1 MNVFDDYSG
10 SMYVNGVNYRKLN
23 SASLYDKIS
32 VVTQTPLAINGTI
45 KDNLDFGNKLSD
57 SQLEDCLKNAE
68 ILDFVKQLPL
78 GINTVMGDNGQN
90 LSGGQKQRIA
100 IARAISKNPELII
113 FDEGTN
119 SLDQLTEQKIY
130 HNLQSLN
137 ITQLIISHRLA
148 AIQDADYIYVLSH
161 GEIIEEGIHDELIAK
176 KGVYYRNFLDNK
188 QIEGRES

>member
-1 MNVFDDYSG
+1 M
-10 SMYVNGVNYRKLN
+10 
-23 SASLYDKIS
+23 
-32 VVTQTPLAINGTI
+32 
-45 KDNLDFGNKLSD
+45 
-57 SQLEDCLKNAE
+57 
-68 ILDFVKQLPL
+68 

-100 IARAISKNPELII
+100 IARAISKNSELII

-161 GEIIEEGIHDELIAK
+161 GAIIEEGIHDELMAQ
-176 KGVYYRNFLDNK
+176 KGLYYRNFLDNK
-188 QIEGRES
+188 QNEGGEN